1 MRALRPLIA
10 WGSSQLKLLSEAYD
24 RWTQD
29 DGWLMASA
37 VAYYASLSF
46 FPIVLLGI
54 TVLGQ
59 FFEATNRGEK
69 AEEQIIEVIEDQV
82 SPTVGSQVQTIL
94 SQVTE
99 DAAINGPLAIGTLLF
114 TAVAIFAQF
123 DLAFDRIW
131 GVHDDRTLG
140 VLASIK
146 YVLVTRLVAFLML
159 AGLGLLVLLIF
170 AIGLIIQAARDRL
183 PLPGYFWGTVNFVT
197 PLAMNVLTFSIV
209 YRVLP
214 KVRVSWREALQGAIL
229 AAALWEIGRWVLAS
243 FLIGD
248 RYESS
253 YAIVG
258 SFIAIMLWVY
268 YAVAVLFF
276 GAEYIQSF
284 CRHCRR
290 LDPELRDDDNVK
302 LDPRPIDEN

>member
-1 MRALRPLIA
+1 MRVLRPLLR
-10 WGSSQLKLLSEAYD
+10 WGRDQASLIWDAYD
-24 RWTQD
+24 RWTRD

-54 TVLGQ
+54 TALGQ
-59 FFEATNRGEK
+59 FFEVTHAGED
-69 AEEQIIEVIEDQV
+69 AEEQIIEVIDEQV
-82 SPTVGSQVQTIL
+82 SPTVGEQVAAML
-94 SQVTE
+94 DQVSE
-99 DAAINGPLAIGTLLF
+99 DAAISGPLAAGTLLF

-131 GVHDDRTLG
+131 GVRDDRNLG
-140 VLASIK
+140 MLAAVR
-146 YVLVTRLVAFLML
+146 YVLIVRLVAFLML
-159 AGLGLLVLLIF
+159 CGLGALVVAIF
-170 AIGLIIQAARDRL
+170 AVGLVIQALRDRL
-183 PLPGYFWGTVNFVT
+183 PLPGAFWIAVNLVT
-197 PLAMNVLTFSIV
+197 PLAMNLLTFTLV
-209 YRVLP
+209 YKVIP
-214 KVRVSWREALQGAIL
+214 KVRVTWSEAFRGACF
-229 AAALWEIGRWVLAS
+229 AAIMWEIGRYVLAA

-248 RYESS
+248 RYATS
-253 YAIVG
+253 YAIAG

-290 LDPELRDDDNVK
+290 LDPEVEHDDAVK
-302 LDPRPIDEN
+302 LESDGGGSA

>member
-302 LDPRPIDEN
+302 LDPRQIDEN